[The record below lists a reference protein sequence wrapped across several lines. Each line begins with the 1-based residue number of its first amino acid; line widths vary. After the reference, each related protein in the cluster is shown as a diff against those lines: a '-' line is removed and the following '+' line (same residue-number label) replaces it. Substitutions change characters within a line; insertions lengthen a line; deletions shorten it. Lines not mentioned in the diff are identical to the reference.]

1 MEKIFFLKTYTDFHT
16 NGTNRSYWAKFFK
29 VISEE
34 LEEAKKMRLYS
45 SFNENMPIYEYHSA
59 VKNRYVRIMQYNP
72 QNEVIESERFS
83 ASRFYTAWIDERA
96 VSLEGKKEP
105 ELVVCLLMTR
115 TNIEKAERLIRT
127 WLFGRDERTQQLIEE
142 IYAEQER
149 MDEERERR

>member
-1 MEKIFFLKTYTDFHT
+1 
-16 NGTNRSYWAKFFK
+16 
-29 VISEE
+29 
-34 LEEAKKMRLYS
+34 MRLYS

-83 ASRFYTAWIDERA
+83 ANRFYTAWIDERA
-96 VSLEGKKEP
+96 VSLEGEKEP

-127 WLFGRDERTQQLIEE
+127 WLFGRDERTKQLIEE